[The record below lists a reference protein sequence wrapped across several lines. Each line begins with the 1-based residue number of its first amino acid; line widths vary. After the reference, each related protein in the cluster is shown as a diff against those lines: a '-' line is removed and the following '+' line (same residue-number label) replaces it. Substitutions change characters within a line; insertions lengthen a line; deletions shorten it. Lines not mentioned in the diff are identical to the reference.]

1 MEGIFGS
8 ILYLIPIA
16 LFIAIRVIN
25 AKNKTNKKPPQR
37 PEGRPVPEEDL
48 GELIRQIKENK
59 KQPAHWEVNTEARTI
74 PSAVPRATV
83 PKKPVGIKK
92 KKPVIK
98 QTVEPSQF
106 MSDNTSLSGIK
117 TQTETSDQ
125 KTLTAKQRTSPISET
140 GILLQ
145 GLSPLQQAV
154 VWAEILGQPKSL
166 GDIS

>member
-16 LFIAIRVIN
+16 LFIALRIIN
-25 AKNKTNKKPPQR
+25 AKNKQNKKPPQR
-37 PEGRPVPEEDL
+37 TPSGRPVPEEDL

-59 KQPAHWEVNTEARTI
+59 QPSHWEVNTESQI
-74 PSAVPRATV
+74 PSAAPRTVV

-98 QTVEPSQF
+98 QAAEYRPNVPDTS
-106 MSDNTSLSGIK
+106 MSSIK
-117 TQTETSDQ
+117 TQIETTAPVAEQ
-125 KTLTAKQRTSPISET
+125 LTTKPET

-145 GLSPLQQAV
+145 GLPPLQQAV
-154 VWAEILGQPKSL
+154 VWAEILGQPKAL
-166 GDIS
+166 GDNL